1 MYVLEKYLEMIWD
14 KIVWKTVAIQWA
26 WNAGLN
32 FAKLI
37 VEKGAK
43 VIAISDSRWGII
55 SWDGIDINLIE
66 KLKKDKKSVID
77 SGYEKITNKE
87 LLQLD
92 VDILVLAA
100 LENQITIDNA
110 DNIKA
115 KIILELA
122 NWPTEYDSFMLD
134 SSQQFPLTTD
144 PSEVI

>member
-1 MYVLEKYLEMIWD
+1 
-14 KIVWKTVAIQWA
+14 
-26 WNAGLN
+26 
-32 FAKLI
+32 
-37 VEKGAK
+37 
-43 VIAISDSRWGII
+43 
-55 SWDGIDINLIE
+55 LIE

-100 LENQITIDNA
+100 LENQITVDNA

-122 NWPTEYDSFMLD
+122 N
-134 SSQQFPLTTD
+134 
-144 PSEVI
+144 